1 MGKYDA
7 LARHLRR
14 RRQDSL
20 DMTFDEI
27 ERVLG
32 AMLPKR
38 AARVQ
43 WWTDPANPVAAQQE
57 AWRAAG
63 YEAALAPGGGAVRF
77 TSLL

>member
-1 MGKYDA
+1 MGKYDP

-38 AARVQ
+38 ARRAQ
-43 WWTDPANPVAAQQE
+43 WWADPTVAAAIQQE
-57 AWRAAG
+57 AWRGAG
-63 YEAALAPGGGAVRF
+63 YEAALAPDGDSVRF
-77 TSLL
+77 TRLR